1 MKNLSIG
8 KIRGLQEISTTDGY
22 LTVLALDQRGS
33 LIHAMGLEKED
44 PGLYEKIRDF
54 KLDTVQELLPYCS
67 AVLLD
72 PQYSAA
78 EAIHDGLVS
87 GQKGIIVTTEET
99 GYVEKPDG
107 RTNQLIPGWSLEKA
121 KRMGASASKLLVYYN
136 PKIHS
141 LAKSQEKFVRS
152 LSDIAEDLDLPL
164 LLEPMSYSS
173 DPEIPKNSEE
183 FAQMRPQIV
192 LDTVKNMGH
201 LGIDLLKLEFPCDVN
216 YELDESVWLSTCE
229 QITEHSPVPWVL
241 LSAGVNF
248 NIFKKQLDIAC
259 RAGASGFV
267 AGRAVWKEA
276 ASLNKNE
283 RIDFLK
289 NTAVKRTEELVT
301 IVQEHATPWK
311 DSLENNFAKIDENW
325 IAGYN
330 EFKK

>member
-33 LIHAMGLEKED
+33 LIRSMGLEKED
-44 PGLYEKIRDF
+44 PELYEKIRDF
-54 KLDTVQELLPYCS
+54 KLDTVQELLPHCS

-78 EAIHDGLVS
+78 EAIHGGLVS

-99 GYVEKPDG
+99 GYIEKPDG

-141 LAKSQEKFVRS
+141 SAKLQEEFVQS
-152 LSDIAEDLDLPL
+152 LSNVAEELDLPL

-173 DPEIPKNSEE
+173 DPEIPKNTGE
-183 FAQMRPQIV
+183 FAQVRPQIV

-216 YELDESVWLSTCE
+216 YELDQSVWLRACE
-229 QITEHSPVPWVL
+229 QITKHSPVPWVL

-248 NIFKKQLDIAC
+248 QIFKKQLDIAC

-267 AGRAVWKEA
+267 AGRAIWKEA
-276 ASLNKNE
+276 ASLDKKE

-289 NTAVKRTEELVT
+289 NTAAKRTQELVT
-301 IVQEHATPWK
+301 IVQEHAIPWK
-311 DSLENNFAKIDENW
+311 DSLENDFAKIDRKW

-330 EFKK
+330 EF

>member
-8 KIRGLQEISTTDGY
+8 KIRGLQEISTSDGY

-33 LIHAMGLEKED
+33 LIRAMGLKKED
-44 PGLYEKIRDF
+44 PLLYEKIRDF
-54 KLDTVQELLPYCS
+54 KLDTVQELLPHCS

-78 EAIHDGLVS
+78 EAIYGGLVS

-99 GYVEKPDG
+99 GYVEKPNG

-136 PKIHS
+136 PKIRS
-141 LAKSQEKFVRS
+141 LAKLQEEFVRS

-173 DPEIPKNSEE
+173 DPEIPKNSGE

-216 YELDESVWLSTCE
+216 YELDESVWLNACE
-229 QITEHSPVPWVL
+229 QITELSPVPWVL

-267 AGRAVWKEA
+267 AGRAIWKEA
-276 ASLNKNE
+276 TSLDKKE
-283 RIDFLK
+283 RIDFLIT
-289 NTAVKRTEELVT
+289 TAVKRTKELVT
-301 IVQEHATPWK
+301 IVQEHASPWK
-311 DSLENNFAKIDENW
+311 DSLENDFAKIDREW

-330 EFKK
+330 EL

>member
-33 LIHAMGLEKED
+33 LVHAMGLEKED
-44 PGLYEKIRDF
+44 PELYEKIRDF

-78 EAIHDGLVS
+78 EAVHDGLVS

-107 RTNQLIPGWSLEKA
+107 RINQLIPGWSLEKA

-136 PKIHS
+136 PNIHS
-141 LAKSQEKFVRS
+141 LAKSQEEFVLS

-164 LLEPMSYSS
+164 LLEPMSYSP
-173 DPEIPKNSEE
+173 DPKIPKNSKE
-183 FAQMRPQIV
+183 FARMRPQIV
-192 LDTVKNMGH
+192 LDTVKNLGH

-216 YELDESVWLSTCE
+216 YELDESVWVSACE
-229 QITEHSPVPWVL
+229 QITKYSPVPWVL

-248 NIFKKQLDIAC
+248 EIFKKQLDIAC

-267 AGRAVWKEA
+267 AGRAIWKEA
-276 ASLNKNE
+276 ASLEKKE
-283 RIDFLK
+283 RTGFLK
-289 NTAVKRTEELVT
+289 NTAAKRTEELAA

-311 DSLENNFAKIDENW
+311 DSLEKSFAKIDKNW
-325 IAGYN
+325 IAGYT
-330 EFKK
+330 EF